1 MSADGTMVEASRAS
15 TTPTPQSAGPEVGA
29 QISAEIALAGAAVEL
44 RPSGALFWRD
54 RSLLCVGDLHLGRAE
69 RIAREGGDLLPP
81 YETIDTLDR
90 LEAEIVRLSPR
101 LVVCLGDSFDD
112 LAAARNLSDDVLIR
126 IGRLAAGRRWV
137 WVAGNHDPGPVE
149 LPGTHLA
156 ELRLGLLNF
165 RHIALPRLA
174 PGAGEVSAHYHPK
187 ARLTRRG
194 TRISRRCFLADGCRA
209 ILPAFGTYTGG
220 LDACDPAFDALLSPT
235 AMSFMLGTG
244 ITAVA
249 RDKLG

>member
-1 MSADGTMVEASRAS
+1 MSVDAIAVEAHRAS
-15 TTPTPQSAGPEVGA
+15 TPAPTGGPETDT
-29 QISAEIALAGAAVEL
+29 QIALAGTTVEL
-44 RPSGALFWRD
+44 RPSGALFWHD

-69 RIAREGGDLLPP
+69 RIVREGGDLLPP
-81 YETIDTLDR
+81 FETIDTLDR
-90 LEAEIVRLSPR
+90 LETEIVASAPR

-112 LAAARNLSDDVLIR
+112 LAAARNLSEQVLVR

-137 WVAGNHDPGPVE
+137 WVAGSHDPGPVE
-149 LPGTHLA
+149 LPGSHLA

-194 TRISRRCFLADGCRA
+194 TRIARRCFLADEHRV
-209 ILPAFGTYTGG
+209 ILPTFGSYTGG
-220 LDACDPAFDALLSPT
+220 LDAGDAAFDALLAPT
-235 AMSFMLGTG
+235 ALAFLLGTG
-244 ITAVA
+244 VTAVA